1 MTQHACPASYRE
13 LPSRVSS
20 SVAIDRRARTRVVER
35 TQKDR
40 FALIE
45 IRCVAKEAHILVKL
59 VLVPIARSARGPGI
73 INQPGDPLEIAR
85 GERGE
90 AVSLV
95 EDRGSV
101 APVDEVDEEGAGGG
115 RIVVCEQ
122 AIVGVYIDGLDLL
135 RVLSKNDISYW
146 SDTRPLHEVGRAAH

>member
-1 MTQHACPASYRE
+1 M
-13 LPSRVSS
+13 RVSS

-45 IRCVAKEAHILVKL
+45 IRRIAKEAHILVKL
-59 VLVPIARSARGPGI
+59 VLVPITRSARRPGI
-73 INQPGDPLEIAR
+73 IDQPGDPLESAR

-101 APVDEVDEEGAGGG
+101 APVDEVDEEGARGS
-115 RIVVCEQ
+115 RISVCE
-122 AIVGVYIDGLDLL
+122 
-135 RVLSKNDISYW
+135 
-146 SDTRPLHEVGRAAH
+146 